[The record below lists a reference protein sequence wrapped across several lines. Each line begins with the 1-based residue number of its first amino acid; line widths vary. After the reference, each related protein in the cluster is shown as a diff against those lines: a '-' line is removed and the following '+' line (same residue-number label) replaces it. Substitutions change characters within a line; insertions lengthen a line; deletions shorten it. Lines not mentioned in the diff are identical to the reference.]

1 MIAAILFAIGACAC
15 VAGVGV
21 AFAWAAHEI
30 RTAREDARRV
40 EHHHLEVGDEE
51 AP

>member
-1 MIAAILFAIGACAC
+1 MIAAVLFAIGACAC

-30 RTAREDARRV
+30 RTAREDAIDH
-40 EHHHLEVGDEE
+40 EFNLESADEE
-51 AP
+51 D